1 MQKFIYLLFEAIL
14 FYWYE
19 LKQLFI
25 CCYITC
31 MTVPLRK
38 QENVMKIIK
47 TSEHVSSAQV
57 DEAVSFQNF

>member
-19 LKQLFI
+19 LKRLFI
-25 CCYITC
+25 CYYIIC

-47 TSEHVSSAQV
+47 TSETSVV
-57 DEAVSFQNF
+57 PK